1 MFLQLIR
8 DKLVHYCLTGECLWE
23 LLRARQMLL
32 RKPFDTTV
40 KNLRRPLPVAAIPA
54 DAERVVRKVRGAMGS
69 IYRWVPWKPTCL
81 VRAVAARQVLARRM
95 IVSDLVLSVTPAS
108 GKTVD
113 AHAWLEA
120 GGLVV
125 TGRNEKAKYV
135 PIYTFSNAA
144 GDAEQNIAEEGTLP
158 CSR

>member
-1 MFLQLIR
+1 MFRQRIR
-8 DKLVHYCLTGECLWE
+8 DKLVHYCLTGECMWE

-32 RKPFDTTV
+32 NKPFETTA
-40 KNLRRPLPVAAIPA
+40 KKLRRPLSTAAMPV
-54 DAERVVRKVRGAMGS
+54 DVEHVVCKVRGAMGS

-81 VRAVAARQVLARRM
+81 TRAIAAHQVLARRG

-108 GKTVD
+108 GKAVD

-120 GGLVV
+120 GGSIV
-125 TGRNEKAKYV
+125 TGRGEKAKYV

-144 GDAEQNIAEEGTLP
+144 GEAEREIAEERTLS